1 MEGRASERRQKGRR
15 PVWASER
22 AIRPRKPGNAGG
34 GKGPYFWCVC
44 EGVKER
50 RLTMSLTTPSNI
62 RELQIKLYRKAK
74 NEPGYRFYM
83 LYDKIYREDILAHAY
98 ARARANKGAPGVDG
112 QSFED
117 IESAGLAEWL
127 TGIREELRNK
137 TYQPQPVRRVMIP
150 KPGGGERP
158 LGIPTIRD
166 RVVQTAAKL
175 LIEPIFEADL
185 EPNAYG
191 YRPKR
196 SAQDAIQEV
205 HELLCEGYTDVVDA
219 DLSKYFDTIPHSELL
234 QCVAR
239 RIVDKHMLHL
249 IKMWL
254 KAPVEEADEA
264 GKKRLTGGRDN
275 DRGTPQGGV
284 ISPLLANLYMNRML
298 KGWRKTKRGEQ
309 YQARVVNYADDFVI
323 LSRGKAA
330 EALEW
335 TREVITRLGLTLNE
349 TKTCIRQA
357 RKESFNFLGY
367 TFGPHRFRKDGH
379 SYLGASPAKKAVI
392 RIKQKVGDLLVPSNV
407 GTWAEVRDRL
417 NRMLR
422 GWSAYYSY
430 GTRMPAYRA
439 VDNHVS
445 QSVRHFLRRRHKVQS
460 RGTTHFSDEVVFG
473 EVGVLRLR
481 RVQLGPRS

>member
-1 MEGRASERRQKGRR
+1 
-15 PVWASER
+15 
-22 AIRPRKPGNAGG
+22 
-34 GKGPYFWCVC
+34 
-44 EGVKER
+44 
-50 RLTMSLTTPSNI
+50 MSLTTPSKI

-74 NEPGYRFYM
+74 NEPEYRFYM
-83 LYDKIYREDILAHAY
+83 LYDKVYREDILLHAY
-98 ARARANKGAPGVDG
+98 ERARANKGAPGVDG
-112 QSFED
+112 QSFEQ
-117 IESAGLAEWL
+117 IESAGVGEWL

-137 TYQPQPVRRVMIP
+137 TYKPQPVRRVTIP

-166 RVVQTAAKL
+166 RVIQTAVKL

-185 EPNAYG
+185 EPSAYG

-205 HELLCEGYTDVVDA
+205 HELLCAGYTDVVDA

-249 IKMWL
+249 LKMWL
-254 KAPVEEADEA
+254 KVPVEEEDEK
-264 GKKRLTGGRDN
+264 GKKRLTGGKGN

-284 ISPLLANLYMNRML
+284 VSPLLANLYMNRML
-298 KGWRKTKRGEQ
+298 KGWRNTKRGEQ
-309 YQARVVNYADDFVI
+309 YRARLVNYADDFVI
-323 LSRGKAA
+323 LSRGKAT

-335 TREVITRLGLTLNE
+335 TRGVVTRLGLTLNE
-349 TKTCIRQA
+349 AKTSIREA

-367 TFGPHRFRKDGH
+367 SFGPHRFRKDGH
-379 SYLGASPAKKAVI
+379 WYLGASPSKKAVD
-392 RIKQKVGDLLVPSNV
+392 RLKQKVGEVLVP
-407 GTWAEVRDRL
+407 GHKGPWPEVRDRL

-422 GWSAYYSY
+422 GWSAYFSY
-430 GTRMPAYRA
+430 GTRTQAYRA

-445 QSVRHFLRRRHKVQS
+445 QRVRHFLRKRHKVQS
-460 RGTTHFSDEVVFG
+460 RGTSRFSDDAVFG
-473 EVGVLRLR
+473 ELGVLRLR
-481 RVQLGPRS
+481 QVQLGPRS

>member
-1 MEGRASERRQKGRR
+1 
-15 PVWASER
+15 
-22 AIRPRKPGNAGG
+22 
-34 GKGPYFWCVC
+34 
-44 EGVKER
+44 
-50 RLTMSLTTPSNI
+50 MSLTTPSKI

-83 LYDKIYREDILAHAY
+83 LYDKVYREDILAHAY
-98 ARARANKGAPGVDG
+98 ARARANKGAPGVDE
-112 QSFED
+112 QTFEE

-127 TGIREELRNK
+127 TGIREELRNR

-166 RVVQTAAKL
+166 RVVQSAAKL
-175 LIEPIFEADL
+175 LIEPIFEADM
-185 EPNAYG
+185 EPSAHG

-254 KAPVEEADEA
+254 KVPVEEKDEA
-264 GKKRLTGGRDN
+264 GKKRLTGGKDN

-284 ISPLLANLYMNRML
+284 VSPLLANLYMNRML

-309 YQARVVNYADDFVI
+309 YQAQVVNYADDFVI
-323 LSRGKAA
+323 LSRRKAA
-330 EALEW
+330 QALEW
-335 TREVITRLGLTLNE
+335 TRKAITRLGLTLNE

-367 TFGPHRFRKDGH
+367 TFGPHRYKKDGH
-379 SYLGASPAKKAVI
+379 WYLGASPSKKAVA
-392 RIKQKVGDLLVPSNV
+392 RIKEKVGNHLVPSN
-407 GTWAEVRDRL
+407 TKAWEEVRDRL
-417 NRMLR
+417 NQILR
-422 GWSAYYSY
+422 GWSAYFSY
-430 GTRMPAYRA
+430 GTRTAAYRA
-439 VDNHVS
+439 VDNYVY

-460 RGTTHFSDEVVFG
+460 RGTRRFSDEVVFG
-473 EVGVLRLR
+473 KLGVLRLR
-481 RVQLGPRS
+481 DVQLGPRS